1 MYKNNRENFYKTFSK
16 LVECDKSNHPI
27 IFEKSIPTKPQKRGN
42 CALKARNVLIRE
54 ILRRTD
60 SEMVFNNVDGKQ
72 SGKGYEFY
80 QSYKKLLTEDPINKL
95 VELADPAHE
104 KDFRCRDVIK
114 FLKDSIFAKAK
125 SKGNF
130 ELVEKLKG
138 IFDREKSE
146 VLEIGS
152 EKIDSKTIKSYIPSS
167 SIFSNNSVATL
178 LVPEALENKIIQA

>member
-1 MYKNNRENFYKTFSK
+1 M
-16 LVECDKSNHPI
+16 
-27 IFEKSIPTKPQKRGN
+27 
-42 CALKARNVLIRE
+42 
-54 ILRRTD
+54 
-60 SEMVFNNVDGKQ
+60 
-72 SGKGYEFY
+72 
-80 QSYKKLLTEDPINKL
+80 
-95 VELADPAHE
+95 ADPAHE
-104 KDFRCRDVIK
+104 KDFRYRDVIK

>member
-95 VELADPAHE
+95 VELADPAHG
-104 KDFRCRDVIK
+104 KDFIP
-114 FLKDSIFAKAK
+114 I
-125 SKGNF
+125 
-130 ELVEKLKG
+130 
-138 IFDREKSE
+138 I
-146 VLEIGS
+146 
-152 EKIDSKTIKSYIPSS
+152 TIKYTFEIHLFGLKFRKKTFCIS
-167 SIFSNNSVATL
+167 
-178 LVPEALENKIIQA
+178 